1 MKKVLV
7 SLVLLMC
14 CMIASAQEYYVQSAG
29 QGQGGRYLVSVTVN
43 VTLQCRGFGHEVCRS
58 GRDVPWLDGSRRLW

>member
-29 QGQGGRYLVSVTVN
+29 QGQGGRYLVSVVA
-43 VTLQCRGFGHEVCRS
+43 VIWYLLQ
-58 GRDVPWLDGSRRLW
+58 LMSRKSCPPVQRIWS